1 MGCGG
6 GLRRSPCRLFCVA
19 HSGAGFRLRGL
30 SEGATYRVKPLD
42 GKLVEK
48 QGILS
53 GSFLMRR
60 GLHLRLEGDFDSTA
74 VLLERID

>member
-1 MGCGG
+1 VG
-6 GLRRSPCRLFCVA
+6 

-42 GKLVEK
+42 GKLGEK

-53 GSFLMRR
+53 GSFLMND
-60 GLHLRLEGDFDSTA
+60 GLNLRLEGDFDSTA

>member
-1 MGCGG
+1 M
-6 GLRRSPCRLFCVA
+6 A

-53 GSFLMRR
+53 GSVLLRR

>member
-1 MGCGG
+1 M
-6 GLRRSPCRLFCVA
+6 A

-53 GSFLMRR
+53 GSFLMSR
-60 GLHLRLEGDFDSTA
+60 GLHLRLDGDFDSAA

>member
-1 MGCGG
+1 MRCEG
-6 GLRRSPCRLFCVA
+6 GLRRNPRRLFCVA

-53 GSFLMRR
+53 GSLLMSR

>member
-1 MGCGG
+1 MRCEG
-6 GLRRSPCRLFCVA
+6 GLRRNPRRLFCVA

-30 SEGATYRVKPLD
+30 SEGATYRVKPLG

-53 GSFLMRR
+53 GSFLMSR

>member
-1 MGCGG
+1 
-6 GLRRSPCRLFCVA
+6 VA

-30 SEGATYRVKPLD
+30 SENTTYRVKPLD

-48 QGILS
+48 QEILS
-53 GSFLMRR
+53 GSFLMNH
-60 GLHLRLEGDFDSTA
+60 GLNLRLEGDFDSTA